1 MVNESPKII
10 INIIIL
16 VENPHYK
23 INLDYLWKS
32 PNIIWNTFDKA
43 LNKIECFL
51 CPAITFL

>member
-1 MVNESPKII
+1 MVDESPKII